1 MTSIQTEFDID
12 VDADRAW
19 QVIGDWADGPV
30 RMAPGYVVSSQADAD
45 YRVVTFAR
53 GTVARERL
61 VARDD
66 TSRRMVYSLIG
77 DTVRPEHDNAVMQ
90 VVPVGPGRC
99 RFIWS
104 RDVLPDELAEPLH
117 SAMEEAAPIIK
128 RTLEGGD

>member
-1 MTSIQTEFDID
+1 
-12 VDADRAW
+12 
-19 QVIGDWADGPV
+19 
-30 RMAPGYVVSSQADAD
+30 VVSSQADGD

-128 RTLEGGD
+128 RTLEVGD